1 MQQAV
6 RNSVRWRSSIEPLAR
21 GHAGYAADYLTRNA
35 IDEVYSLAVDSI
47 PMRQSQVKTSFA
59 IHEVVVLTK
68 FSKHMLNYLAREDI
82 LAPSSGGKR
91 RGVPRRYTY
100 EDVVLLRALYSI
112 CSGKGKI
119 RHLKTSLAKL
129 RAEIGT
135 IRPGTRLNDL
145 LFVEGDELCV
155 RTSPDV
161 RRQLWNGQHT
171 FSLVVDLKQA
181 SSAVADA
188 ISVDQQSGRFSLKSA
203 IAAEAENERQRS
215 WASIRAR
222 RVRA

>member
-1 MQQAV
+1 
-6 RNSVRWRSSIEPLAR
+6 
-21 GHAGYAADYLTRNA
+21 
-35 IDEVYSLAVDSI
+35 
-47 PMRQSQVKTSFA
+47 MRQPQVKASFA

-68 FSKHMLNYLAREDI
+68 FSRHMLNYLAREDI
-82 LAPSSGGKR
+82 LAPSLGGKR

-135 IRPGTRLNDL
+135 IRPGTRLKDL
-145 LFVEGDELCV
+145 LFVEGDELCI

-161 RRQLWNGQHT
+161 GRQLWNGQHT
-171 FSLVVDLKQA
+171 FSLVVDLNHA
-181 SSAVADA
+181 SSAIADA
-188 ISVDQQSGRFSLKSA
+188 ISVDQQSGLFSLKSA
-203 IAAEAENERQRS
+203 IAAEAERERQRS
-215 WASIRAR
+215 WVLIRAR
-222 RVRA
+222 RVRV